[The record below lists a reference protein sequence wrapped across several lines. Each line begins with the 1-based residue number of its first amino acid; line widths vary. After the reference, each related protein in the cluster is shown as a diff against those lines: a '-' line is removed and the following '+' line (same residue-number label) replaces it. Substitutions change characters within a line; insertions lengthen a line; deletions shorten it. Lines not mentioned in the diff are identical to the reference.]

1 MTTSTS
7 ADGAINASKHW
18 VQDLQPVW
26 QAVKELLRSQM
37 SEPSFE
43 TWIGPL
49 VVDAVEHESV
59 TLGTDSSFKR
69 DWVLKNY
76 RQQLREAFG
85 EVVSRDISDI
95 SVVVRE
101 KSPEAPA
108 SSTPSGPRLPA
119 EESELPFR
127 PWTPRTNNSSL
138 NAKYTFDK
146 FVVGEQNQFCHAAA
160 LAVAENPAQSYNP
173 FFIYGGVGLGKTH
186 LIQAIGNFTLM
197 NFPEKKVKYITS
209 EQFTNELI
217 SALGKKDWNK
227 FRDRYRNID
236 VLIIDDVQ
244 FFGGKDRTQKELFHT
259 FNALHE
265 SGKQIIL
272 SSDRPPKHLPDLEER
287 LRSRFE
293 WGLMADIQPP
303 DVETRLAILYAKAE
317 EKGVDLPKEVLTYL
331 AESYPNNIRELEGAL
346 NKVVAYTLLTATKT
360 PMNLQTAQ
368 RILGVQMDPARL
380 SLDRILETVSEY
392 YHLRVE
398 DLKSSSRSKDISF
411 ARQVAIYM
419 IRTLTDASFPK
430 IGKLL
435 GGRKHTTILYSYE
448 KINAI
453 MQEHPVLA
461 QQVKELTARIKSL

>member
-1 MTTSTS
+1 MTTSPS
-7 ADGAINASKHW
+7 VDGATNASNNLTPE
-18 VQDLQPVW
+18 LQPVW

-49 VVDAVEHESV
+49 DVDAVAEKSIVLE
-59 TLGTDSSFKR
+59 TDSSFKR

-76 RQQLREAFG
+76 RQQLQEAFG
-85 EVVSRDISDI
+85 EVIGREISGLSI
-95 SVVVRE
+95 VVRE
-101 KSPEAPA
+101 KVSNPLA
-108 SSTPSGPRLPA
+108 SASTMAHPT
-119 EESELPFR
+119 ESDLPFR
-127 PWTPRTNNSSL
+127 PWTPRTNQSNL
-138 NAKYTFDK
+138 NAKYTFDN

-186 LIQAIGNFTLM
+186 LIQAIGNFTLL
-197 NFPEKKVKYITS
+197 NFPEKKIKYITS

-236 VLIIDDVQ
+236 VLIIDDIQ

-293 WGLMADIQPP
+293 WGLMTDIQPP
-303 DVETRLAILYAKAE
+303 DVETRLAILYSKAE
-317 EKGVDLPKEVLTYL
+317 GKGVALPKEVLLYL

-346 NKVVAYTLLTATKT
+346 NKIVAYTLLTSNKA

-368 RILGVQMDPARL
+368 RVLGVQMDPARL
-380 SLDRILETVSEY
+380 SLDRILEVVSEY

-398 DLKSSSRSKDISF
+398 DLKSASRSKDISF
-411 ARQVAIYM
+411 ARQVAVYM
-419 IRTLTDASFPK
+419 IRTLTDASLPK
-430 IGKLL
+430 IGQIL
-435 GGRKHTTILYSYE
+435 GKRKHTTILYSYE
-448 KINAI
+448 KVKATL
-453 MQEHPVLA
+453 QDHPVLA
-461 QQVKELTARIKSL
+461 QQIKELTLRIKNF